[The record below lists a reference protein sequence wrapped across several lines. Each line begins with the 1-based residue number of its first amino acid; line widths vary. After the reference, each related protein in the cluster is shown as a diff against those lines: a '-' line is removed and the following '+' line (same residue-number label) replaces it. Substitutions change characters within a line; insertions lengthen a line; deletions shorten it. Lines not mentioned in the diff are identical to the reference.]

1 MGAGAFYADYI
12 RAGNS
17 ENNAG
22 IAAKE
27 NQAVF
32 GGMYEVINAII
43 AAVSQALNAEFGDA
57 YAIYTEQIA
66 QGLQEPCFFVAC
78 VNPTNRLFLDKRYFR
93 ENQFCLQ
100 YFPADTARAREECNA
115 VAERLYWCLEHISVA
130 GDLTRGSQMRYE
142 VVDDVLSFF
151 VNYDM
156 FVYRLDNTPA
166 MGELAEKVNM
176 KG

>member
-1 MGAGAFYADYI
+1 M
-12 RAGNS
+12 
-17 ENNAG
+17 
-22 IAAKE
+22 
-27 NQAVF
+27 
-32 GGMYEVINAII
+32 INAII

-78 VNPTNRLFLDKRYFR
+78 VNPTSKLFLDKRYFR

-115 VAERLYWCLEHISVA
+115 VAERLYCCLEHISVA

-156 FVYRLDNTPA
+156 FVYRLDNTPV